1 MFDFN
6 NPDNKM
12 EAEKSLCEC
21 GYSMGGRSKH
31 STCPECGAY
40 ANIQEKSKRKFPIWS
55 WLSSLISWIG
65 FLMSAATCLVILIVG
80 PKPIFLGILFY
91 LYVILPT
98 CFIAAVLTAI
108 SAWREYRGKWLI
120 ANILLII
127 ISIVGTALFL
137 VIGLFT
143 LSNNYWG

>member
-1 MFDFN
+1 
-6 NPDNKM
+6 M

-65 FLMSAATCLVILIVG
+65 FLMSAATCLVIRIVG

-137 VIGLFT
+137 ALYLVIGLFT
-143 LSNNYWG
+143 LNYWG